1 MDLITVQVLTLLG
14 LLVSCLGFSLVPLL
28 LAWKASRPSAIS
40 NRLSRFRFLGKV
52 NSFVG
57 GVLFATVF
65 LHLVPEMREDLEA
78 SMRAHGFVTD
88 YPMAELVTCVGFFI
102 VQVVETLT
110 SLCSPRGQSP
120 SQDVGRDRQ
129 TDGTVGG
136 EDTTSPSEPIQ
147 MDNRTTENPS
157 AQGTG
162 SEDTYSRLVE
172 SSDNAPSPGGRCVLH
187 TLVLLIALSV
197 HATLEGIAL
206 GVQTVQS
213 SLLWLFFVVVV
224 HKSILALSL
233 GMNVATGNL
242 SLPYKVVTCVVF
254 SVSGPVGQ
262 GIGLLVT
269 DADGGGLVTSI
280 LQGLAAGT
288 LLNVTF
294 MEVLSKELKKS
305 DKLGILCAI
314 IGFALLAGLTALPEG
329 K

>member
-14 LLVSCLGFSLVPLL
+14 LLVSCLAFSLVPLI
-28 LAWKASRPSAIS
+28 LAWKASRPSAICNGLRS
-40 NRLSRFRFLGKV
+40 RFLGKV

-57 GVLFATVF
+57 GVLLATVF
-65 LHLVPEMREDLEA
+65 LHMVPEMREDLEA
-78 SMRAHGFVTD
+78 SLRERGIDTD
-88 YPMAELVTCVGFFI
+88 YPMAELVTCIGFFI
-102 VQVVETLT
+102 VHLVETLT
-110 SLCSPRGQSP
+110 SLCSPHDHPDGP
-120 SQDVGRDRQ
+120 SQYETR
-129 TDGTVGG
+129 
-136 EDTTSPSEPIQ
+136 SSEPIH
-147 MDNRTTENPS
+147 MDNPS
-157 AQGTG
+157 ARSSDG
-162 SEDTYSRLVE
+162 LVD
-172 SSDNAPSPGGRCVLH
+172 SSDNAPSGGKNALH
-187 TLVLLIALSV
+187 TLVLLVALSV

-288 LLNVTF
+288 LLHVTF
-294 MEVLSKELKKS
+294 MEVLSKELKGG
-305 DKLGILCAI
+305 DLLCVLCAI
-314 IGFALLAGLTALPEG
+314 IGFALLAGLTALPE
-329 K
+329 

>member
-14 LLVSCLGFSLVPLL
+14 LLVSCLAFSVVPLV
-28 LAWKASRPSAIS
+28 LAWKASRPSAVS

-110 SLCSPRGQSP
+110 SLCSPRA
-120 SQDVGRDRQ
+120 
-129 TDGTVGG
+129 
-136 EDTTSPSEPIQ
+136 SEPIQ

-162 SEDTYSRLVE
+162 SSDTYNRLVD
-172 SSDNAPSPGGRCVLH
+172 SSDNAPSPGGRNVLH

-254 SVSGPVGQ
+254 SFSGPVGQ
-262 GIGLLVT
+262 GIGLMVT

-288 LLNVTF
+288 LLHVTF

-314 IGFALLAGLTALPEG
+314 IGFALLAGLTAMPE
-329 K
+329 